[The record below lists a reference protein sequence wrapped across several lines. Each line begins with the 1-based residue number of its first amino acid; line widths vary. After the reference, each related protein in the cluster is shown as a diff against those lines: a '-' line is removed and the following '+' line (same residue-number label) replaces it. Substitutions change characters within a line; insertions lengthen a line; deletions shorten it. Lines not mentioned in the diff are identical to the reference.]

1 MSEVTNTINATL
13 AAPFIPEVWSARVI
27 DEYVAGAVASDLVD
41 RRFDPD
47 LSKSGDT
54 LHLGTI
60 SKVVPISRT
69 VNTDMTYNAEQET
82 WDNVS
87 IDQDYYIFRK
97 LEPLTKAQSLV
108 DMLNQYAKIDGKA
121 MAEKVDTTVT
131 ALFDLLNSNTTV
143 GTAAVDVTDDNL
155 LRCVQYLDDSLVPS
169 EDRAWLISPGTFTS
183 LMKIDKFVRLDYVM
197 PKGQTAI
204 ESAKLNYP
212 IYGAPVYVCNT
223 LEGNAA
229 TDHDNALLQREAI
242 ILIIQ
247 SEPSVVKAYD
257 VRGGYDTIKTECIWG
272 VGEERDLN
280 GVCLLGK

>member
-1 MSEVTNTINATL
+1 MAEVTNTINTTH
-13 AAPFIPEVWSARVI
+13 AAPFIPEIWSARVI
-27 DEYVAGAVASDLVD
+27 DEYEPGAVVSDLVD

-47 LSKSGDT
+47 LAKSGDT

-60 SKVVPISRT
+60 SKVVPIQRV
-69 VNTDMTYNAEQET
+69 VNSDMTYNAEQES
-82 WDNVS
+82 WVNVS

-108 DMLNQYAKIDGKA
+108 DMLNEYSKIDGKA
-121 MAEKVDTTVT
+121 MAEKVDTTVS
-131 ALFDLLNSNTTV
+131 AYFDTLNAASTV

-155 LRCVQYLDDSLVPS
+155 LTCLQTLDDSLVPR
-169 EDRAWLISPGTFTS
+169 EDRAWIISPGTFTS

-197 PKGQTAI
+197 PGGKTATQQ
-204 ESAKLNYP
+204 AQLNYP
-212 IYGAPVYVCNT
+212 IYGAPVYICST
-223 LEGNAA
+223 LEGNTTA
-229 TDHDNALLQREAI
+229 HDNVLLHRQAM

-247 SEPSVVKAYD
+247 AEPSVVKAYD

-272 VGEERDLN
+272 TGVERNLN